1 MRQIQRYSIGLI
13 QSDPGPSAR
22 DPDMNDTPES
32 AAQAGIES
40 LSCEFACRRTEASF
54 LQHHLAD
61 ILRDLRRALLLCVA
75 FCAAFALSDLAVLG
89 YGHDAQM
96 LLLARFL
103 VAAAAAAGIWLSHRQ
118 AGSVAMA
125 RLAATA
131 LEVFGMAT
139 FLLIVAQHPQQIIM
153 HGMSMAIMLIIVYI
167 FIPNR
172 LLYAMGVALAAS
184 AAFLLLA
191 FGVGYAAR
199 GELLTMTLLLVLV
212 NLFGSVAARR
222 HERLQREQFSVRQIL
237 IKLSVRDHLT
247 ACYNRRHLDDTLLDA
262 EIARAQRSARCLTL
276 IMCDI
281 DRFKS
286 INDSHG
292 HARGDAVLARVASR
306 LQHVLREEDYAGRWG
321 GEEFLILLPDVEETG
336 AQTSAERLRA
346 SVGDRP
352 VAGLEVTVSAGCA
365 TWLPGESA
373 DDLLRRADAA
383 LYAAKRGG
391 RDQVA
396 QAAS

>member
-1 MRQIQRYSIGLI
+1 MNATTESV
-13 QSDPGPSAR
+13 AR
-22 DPDMNDTPES
+22 
-32 AAQAGIES
+32 AGIGS

-61 ILRDLRRALLLCVA
+61 ILRDLRRALLLCVS
-75 FCAAFALSDLAVLG
+75 FCALFALSDVVLLG

-96 LLLARFL
+96 LLLARLL
-103 VAAAAAAGIWLSHRQ
+103 VAVAAVAGIWLSHRK

-139 FLLIVAQHPQQIIM
+139 FLLIVAHRPHEIIM

-191 FGVGYAAR
+191 FGVGYAAH

-237 IKLSVRDHLT
+237 TKLSVRDHLT
-247 ACYNRRHLDDTLLDA
+247 GCYNRRHLDDTLLDA
-262 EIARAQRSARCLTL
+262 EIARAQRSAGSLTL

-286 INDSHG
+286 INDSRG
-292 HARGDAVLARVASR
+292 HHAGDAVLCAFAD
-306 LQHVLREEDYAGRWG
+306 LLRQSTRDGVDTVVRYG
-321 GEEFLILLPDVEETG
+321 GEEFMLVLPDTPLHGGQEL
-336 AQTSAERLRA
+336 AERLRRGFAAAPTQVQDGAPIAATA
-346 SVGDRP
+346 SFGV
-352 VAGLEVTVSAGCA
+352 VTVDCGA
-365 TWLPGESA
+365 PGQTPSQRALVGAA
-373 DDLLRRADAA
+373 DELM
-383 LYAAKRGG
+383 YQAKHGG
-391 RDQVA
+391 RNQVRA
-396 QAAS
+396 RQLA